1 MEGIEFFVQFMALFK
16 GLFLIVLMVLLLY
29 AILLG
34 IKTLKKHNNSK
45 EVQNNKN
52 EIGKSLSEILK
63 EYRQRCHM
71 PQEFVA
77 ESLGVS
83 RQAVS
88 KWENRAS
95 EPSTSNL
102 IALAELYGVTA
113 EDLLKNISVK

>member
-1 MEGIEFFVQFMALFK
+1 MKEIEFFAQFMALFK
-16 GLFLIVLMVLLLY
+16 GLFLIVLMMLLLY

-34 IKTLKKHNNSK
+34 IKTLKKHNDSK
-45 EVQNNKN
+45 EIQNNKN

-71 PQEFVA
+71 TQEFVA

-88 KWENRAS
+88 KWENGAS

>member
-1 MEGIEFFVQFMALFK
+1 M
-16 GLFLIVLMVLLLY
+16 LLLY

-34 IKTLKKHNNSK
+34 IKTLKKHNDSK
-45 EVQNNKN
+45 EIQNNKN

-71 PQEFVA
+71 TQEFVA

-88 KWENRAS
+88 KWENGAS

>member
-1 MEGIEFFVQFMALFK
+1 MKEIEFFVQFMALFK
-16 GLFLIVLMVLLLY
+16 GLFLIVLMMLLLY

-34 IKTLKKHNNSK
+34 IKTLKKHNDSK
-45 EVQNNKN
+45 EIQNNKN

-71 PQEFVA
+71 IQEFVE

-88 KWENRAS
+88 KWENGAS